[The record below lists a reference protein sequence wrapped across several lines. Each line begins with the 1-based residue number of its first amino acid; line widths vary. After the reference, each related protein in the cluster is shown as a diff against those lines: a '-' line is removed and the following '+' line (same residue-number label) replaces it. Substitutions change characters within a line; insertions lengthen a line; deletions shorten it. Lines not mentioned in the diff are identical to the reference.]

1 MNRFLIEDLGEVA
14 CAMYDS
20 IVDDCIDDVTFV
32 GCYDDAVAIIKELL
46 MFDEILPYQINLE
59 PEDWDG
65 YDKEYYISLDDD
77 MNIWCEKAYSFD
89 HGRYLYTDTRRLF
102 IADDCNSAILKEI
115 GCDEDSMYEVSY
127 DLGDEESE
135 CDGNC
140 ACCQCDENNDSKDN
154 HEEITRVAVD
164 DNGKLRGFEKSWET
178 HEDGLHYHSTY
189 SFFSNNEDMLKNML
203 DNFSIKY

>member
-1 MNRFLIEDLGEVA
+1 MNRFLIEDLSEVA

-46 MFDEILPYQINLE
+46 MFDEILPYDIELE
-59 PEDWDG
+59 PVEMDN
-65 YDKEYYISLDDD
+65 YDMEFYVTLDDEL
-77 MNIWCEKAYSFD
+77 NIWCCKAYD
-89 HGRYLYTDTRRLF
+89 VEHKRYLYTDTDRLF
-102 IADDCNSAILKEI
+102 IADDCSSAILKEI

-127 DLGDEESE
+127 DTFGDDE

-140 ACCQCDENNDSKDN
+140 ACCQCGENDEVDDN
-154 HEEITRVAVD
+154 HEEVTRVAVD
-164 DNGKLRGFEKSWET
+164 EDGKLRGFEKSWST
-178 HEDGLHYHSTY
+178 HEDGLYYHSTY
-189 SFFSNNEDMLKNML
+189 SYFSNNEDMLKNML